1 MGKEVTT
8 AGQHDSPCQ
17 NPAGGCWPRAW
28 LLWLKTHTLACDMA
42 RCQPEREKKC
52 GDLPG
57 S

>member
-28 LLWLKTHTLACDMA
+28 LLWLKTRTLACDMA